1 MSAALDVVGL
11 TKVYQMRRQPSVVAL
26 DDVCLKV
33 EQGQSVGLVGE
44 SGSGKSTLARVVLGM
59 ESASKGTVTIGSRIV
74 GRRRSTS
81 LRRELAR
88 TVQMVFQD
96 PYSSLDPRQTIGGM
110 LQEMHRF
117 HFGPAKDGNGY
128 TREVAELLSSVGL
141 DPSLAKA
148 RPRSLSG
155 GQRQRAAIARA
166 LAPNPKL
173 LVLDEA
179 VSALDVSVQ
188 AQVLNLLA
196 SIRAERD
203 LAVLFISHDLSVI
216 QQVCDFVYVL
226 RHGRMVEK
234 GGVDEVLDHPSHP
247 YTQMLRAAVPTEG
260 WRPEEVAMEMADG
273 TQTASDEP
281 EPESMLGVRP
291 T

>member
-1 MSAALDVVGL
+1 MSVALDVVGL
-11 TKVYQMRRQPSVVAL
+11 TKVFEIRRRPSVVAL
-26 DDVCLKV
+26 DDVSLRV
-33 EQGQSVGLVGE
+33 EHGQSVGLVGE
-44 SGSGKSTLARVVLGM
+44 SGSGKSTLARVVMGM
-59 ESASKGTVTIGSRIV
+59 ESATKGSVAIDTHVV

-88 TVQMVFQD
+88 AVQMVFQD

-110 LQEMHRF
+110 LEEMYRF
-117 HFGPAKDGNGY
+117 HFGPAKEGGY
-128 TREVAELLSSVGL
+128 KDQVTELLASVGL
-141 DPSLAKA
+141 DPSLAKV

-166 LAPNPKL
+166 LAPDPKL

-196 SIRAERD
+196 SIRRERD
-203 LAVLFISHDLSVI
+203 LAILFISHDLSVI
-216 QQVCDFVYVL
+216 RQVCNFVYVL
-226 RHGRMVEK
+226 RHGRMAET
-234 GGVDEVLDHPSHP
+234 GDVDQVLDHPNHP
-247 YTQMLRAAVPTEG
+247 YTQMLRAAVPTED
-260 WRPEEVAMEMADG
+260 WRPEDIALDPADEPSPAG
-273 TQTASDEP
+273 DEP
-281 EPESMLGVRP
+281 EQDSMLGVRP

>member
-1 MSAALDVVGL
+1 LSAALDIVGL
-11 TKVYQMRRQPSVVAL
+11 TKVYEMRRRPSVVAL
-26 DDVCLKV
+26 DDVSLRV
-33 EQGQSVGLVGE
+33 EHGQSVGLVGE

-59 ESASKGTVTIGSRIV
+59 ESASRGTVTLDTRVV

-96 PYSSLDPRQTIGGM
+96 PFSSLDPPQTIGGM
-110 LQEMHRF
+110 LVEMHRF
-117 HFGPAKDGNGY
+117 HFGPAKDGGGY
-128 TREVAELLSSVGL
+128 KHEVADLLSSVGL
-141 DPSLAKA
+141 NPGLAKV

-196 SIRAERD
+196 SIRAQRD
-203 LAVLFISHDLSVI
+203 LAILFISHDLSVI
-216 QQVCDFVYVL
+216 RQVCDFVYVL
-226 RHGRMVEK
+226 RHGRMVET
-234 GGVDEVLDHPSHP
+234 GDVDSVLDHPAHP
-247 YTQMLRAAVPTEG
+247 YTQMLRAAVPTED
-260 WRPEEVAMEMADG
+260 WRPEDVAMEPVEEAQAAG
-273 TQTASDEP
+273 DEP
-281 EPESMLGVRP
+281 EPDSMLGVRP